1 MIDLGL
7 EAAKHFDRIIV
18 REDERLRGRAPGET
32 AGLIVQGAKEAQ
44 AQGGRVKQIEVVL
57 DEIEATKVA
66 VEWANPGDLVLVCV
80 DRARAVW
87 DELQTVAK
95 RAQAGSADADD

>member
-1 MIDLGL
+1 L

-18 REDERLRGRAPGET
+18 REDERLRGRSAGET
-32 AGLIVQGAKEAQ
+32 AGLIVKGARQGQ
-44 AQGGRVKQIEVVL
+44 ADGGRVKQIDVVL

-66 VEWANPGDLVLVCV
+66 VEGANTGDLVLVCV

-87 DELQTVAK
+87 DELQVIGQ
-95 RAQAGSADADD
+95 RAQAGSADE